1 MAFKSRL
8 IKSLIVEAAK
18 LWRQTTE
25 RSDQSKL
32 SGDLVNDQT
41 EPNLL
46 GKLEAILGFTLH
58 LRKRISCREKIGD
71 QVIATVCR
79 EGKIANAV
87 GRIESP
93 THQIAAGLHMSR
105 PGDDDIPERH
115 IGPCLK
121 TLQSAFFHELISKL
135 TESRS
140 GLVVAEARS
149 SDDRKPYIGEAGRV
163 ADAMLEAEIY
173 HPANDE

>member
-1 MAFKSRL
+1 MALKSKL
-8 IKSLIVEAAK
+8 IESFVVEAAK
-18 LWRQTTE
+18 LRRQTTE

-46 GKLEAILGFTLH
+46 CELEAILGFTLH
-58 LRKRISCREKIGD
+58 LRERISCREKIGD
-71 QVIATVCR
+71 QVIATVGR
-79 EGKIANAV
+79 KGKIANAV
-87 GRIESP
+87 GRIEGP
-93 THQIAAGLHMSR
+93 THQIAAGLHMLC
-105 PGDDDIPERH
+105 PGDDDIAERH
-115 IGPCLK
+115 IGPCLIS
-121 TLQSAFFHELISKL
+121 LQSAFFDELIAEL

-149 SDDRKPYIGEAGRV
+149 GDDGKPYIGEAGRV
-163 ADAMLEAEIY
+163 ADAMLDAEIH